1 MTLTQLEH
9 VLQAHKAGSFG
20 KAARV
25 CGISQSALSNS
36 IAKLEEELGE
46 RVFSRTTR
54 AVRLSPFGAT
64 LLPHIEQ
71 ILAGRDDLLGAAQ
84 AQLAPA
90 ITSVGHSPLIPSDLL
105 MQIVGTIRDA
115 RLGSEIR
122 LVEDNLTD
130 LLQRLVEHTLDIALV
145 PEADY
150 ASALRSAPV
159 YDDPLFYVPRRGAGP
174 ASPSVVLDSLAD
186 ETFVMVPDRCGLA
199 RTTRTLFASV
209 GMTLRAYAGEAMS
222 YRVLEEWAALDLGAA
237 ILPQSRLSDRAA
249 AVPLMLEP
257 GVPAVLTYRAV
268 WHGGYSRGK
277 QLGVVL
283 LPYQRELAARR
294 GSTSSR

>member
-1 MTLTQLEH
+1 M
-9 VLQAHKAGSFG
+9 
-20 KAARV
+20 
-25 CGISQSALSNS
+25 SNS

-64 LLPHIEQ
+64 LLP
-71 ILAGRDDLLGAAQ
+71 
-84 AQLAPA
+84 
-90 ITSVGHSPLIPSDLL
+90 
-105 MQIVGTIRDA
+105 
-115 RLGSEIR
+115 
-122 LVEDNLTD
+122 
-130 LLQRLVEHTLDIALV
+130 
-145 PEADY
+145 
-150 ASALRSAPV
+150 
-159 YDDPLFYVPRRGAGP
+159 PRRGAGP

-257 GVPAVLTYRAV
+257 GVPAVLTSRAV
-268 WHGGYSRGK
+268 WHGG
-277 QLGVVL
+277 
-283 LPYQRELAARR
+283 
-294 GSTSSR
+294 